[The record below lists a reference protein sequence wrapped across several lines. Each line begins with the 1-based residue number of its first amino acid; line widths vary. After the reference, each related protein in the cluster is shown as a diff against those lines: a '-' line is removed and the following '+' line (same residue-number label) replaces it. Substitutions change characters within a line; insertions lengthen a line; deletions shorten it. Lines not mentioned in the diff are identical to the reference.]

1 MGSDSKPD
9 WVPDEDGC
17 RSESSSGSQSM
28 HFNSPPADQSSQG
41 FADPLSQGV
50 VEQLHYFRELVE
62 SVTGGLFVLDEQ
74 GRFEYANPM
83 GLDTIKWP
91 KEEVL
96 GYHFLKFVSPDYY
109 LPAMKAWQDAVA
121 GNSGAFELESVQGD
135 GGTRHLLIGYCPLK
149 LGGSP
154 KYSINF
160 LDIGSLKSLEHQL
173 RRSQEQVN
181 SLYQQQN
188 HYLRQLECQYYS
200 LLENAGYIAT
210 ILDEEGVYVY
220 GNPVAERYLGLK
232 QGQLAGRHLD
242 DVFGPEQGRQR
253 HAMIQDILAGQL
265 THFEDKLEI
274 DGKTL
279 YFDIHCW
286 PLPAEC
292 GQKRRVLLFAADIT
306 EAKKTQEA
314 LRQSEELFRTI
325 FDSSNDSIVIWD
337 RDYRFLFSN
346 KAALAVMRREHSQV
360 VGHSLDEVLAWN
372 PDYLNLW
379 KGRIS
384 QVFGTGLPERVED
397 KLFYEGQEHYS
408 ESVLFPLREGQDGIF
423 AVGAIYRDV
432 TDNRRAV
439 RALAESEH
447 RFRSLADAAFEGIV
461 IHDHGIIVDCNQR
474 YAEFLGLSR
483 EELVGRNGLEFVH
496 PDDRKNVPGVEHHD
510 YPHLCTSRMICGD
523 GSLRTVEYQG
533 RSIQWDGRQLRVVSA
548 RDITERQKMER
559 ELAQTRQRLQELH
572 RQMYLGSMSAFLAHE
587 LNQPLTVMELTL
599 SESLRHCED
608 SDSGR
613 AMRKIIQN
621 NLRQI
626 QRATETIQKFR
637 RFFKMASFDT
647 EQIISIEPVVRRI
660 KTSLQESAR
669 QAQIDIVLDPSLK
682 DLPDLIFSDLAM
694 EQICVVLMQ
703 NAVDAADP
711 QRPNR
716 LVVSGCVVDHGVE
729 LSFCDDC
736 GGVACE
742 LCDRIFEPFFTTK
755 SGSLG
760 LGLEIVR
767 RILTACGGSIRLQ
780 NEQGKGCCFI
790 VRIPFTAS

>member
-1 MGSDSKPD
+1 MGSDSKPERG
-9 WVPDEDGC
+9 PGEDGC
-17 RSESSSGSQSM
+17 QGESSSGSQSI
-28 HFNSPPADQSSQG
+28 HFNSPPAGQSNLE
-41 FADPLSQGV
+41 FADPLSLGAS
-50 VEQLHYFRELVE
+50 EQLHYFRELVE
-62 SVTGGLFVLDEQ
+62 SATDGLFVLDEQ

-91 KEEVL
+91 KDEVL

-109 LPAMKAWQDAVA
+109 LQAMKAWQDVVA

-135 GGTRHLLIGYCPLK
+135 GGKRHLLIGYCPLK
-149 LGGSP
+149 LGGSR

-160 LDIGSLKSLEHQL
+160 LDIGSLKSLELQL
-173 RRSQEQVN
+173 RRSQEQIK

-188 HYLRQLECQYYS
+188 HYLHQIERQYYN
-200 LLENAGYIAT
+200 LLENAGYIAV
-210 ILDEEGVYVY
+210 ILDEDGLYVY
-220 GNPVAERYLGLK
+220 GNPVAESCLRLK
-232 QGQLAGRHLD
+232 PGQLAGRHICEML
-242 DVFGPEQGRQR
+242 GPEQGAKRL
-253 HAMIQDILAGQL
+253 AMIPDILTGQL
-265 THFEDKLEI
+265 THFEDLLQV
-274 DGKTL
+274 DGKL
-279 YFDIHCW
+279 VYLDIHCW
-286 PLPAEC
+286 PLPVED
-292 GQKRRVLLFAADIT
+292 GHKRRVLLFAADIT
-306 EAKKTQEA
+306 ESKKTQEA
-314 LRQSEELFRTI
+314 LRQSEELFRALFESSIDCI
-325 FDSSNDSIVIWD
+325 FIWD
-337 RDYRFLFSN
+337 REYHFLYTNPAGQNFLQ
-346 KAALAVMRREHSQV
+346 KYHPQAVGR
-360 VGHSLDEVLAWN
+360 GLDEVLGWD
-372 PDYLNLW
+372 PEYLNQW
-379 KGRIS
+379 KSRIDR
-384 QVFGTGLPERVED
+384 VFQTGQIDCAEISVV
-397 KLFYEGQEHYS
+397 YEGQTHYA
-408 ESVLFPLREGQDGIF
+408 ETILFPLRHTQSEIH
-423 AVGAIYRDV
+423 AVGAIFRDV

-461 IHDHGIIVDCNQR
+461 IHDHGIIVDCNRR
-474 YAEFLGLSR
+474 YAEFLGRSR
-483 EELVGRNGLEFVH
+483 EELIGRNGLEFVH
-496 PDDRKNVPGVEHHD
+496 PDDRKNVPGVEQHD

-523 GSLRTVEYQG
+523 GSIRTVEYQG

-548 RDITERQKMER
+548 RDVTERQKMEQ

-599 SESLRHCED
+599 SESLRYCD
-608 SDSGR
+608 DTDGGR
-613 AMRKIIQN
+613 AMRKIIEN

-647 EQIISIEPVVRRI
+647 EQIISIEPVIQRI
-660 KTSLQESAR
+660 KTSLQDPAR
-669 QAQIDIVLDPSLK
+669 QAQIDIVLDSSLK
-682 DLPDLIFSDLAM
+682 HLPDLIFSDLAM
-694 EQICVVLMQ
+694 EQICMVLMQ

-716 LVVSGCVVDHGVE
+716 LVISGRVADHGVE

-767 RILTACGGSIRLQ
+767 RILSACGGSIRLN

-790 VRIPFTAS
+790 VRIPFTVS